1 MNNNAIEIIESTKKW
16 IYEFVI
22 QKNLCPFAR
31 YGFEKNKIE
40 YRYFDDLAESTILEA
55 FYELIQ
61 TLQSDP
67 SISNAFLILNANISF
82 EQLLSVSSICQFF
95 MEELTIEDNFQLVD
109 FHPNLTFDES
119 QKNEA
124 SNFINRSPYPM
135 IHILRTEEVEQ
146 AINNYVGDVDEIPND
161 NIKKM
166 LEIGYE
172 ILSKNLKKYR
182 E

>member
-1 MNNNAIEIIESTKKW
+1 MNNDAIEIIASTRKW
-16 IYEFVI
+16 ISEFVI

-40 YRYFDDLAESTILEA
+40 YRYFNDLTESKILEA
-55 FYELIQ
+55 FYALIM
-61 TLQSDP
+61 TLQSDQ
-67 SISNAFLILNANISF
+67 SISNAFLILNPDITF

-95 MEELTIEDNFQLVD
+95 MEEIAIEDDFQIVD

-119 QKNEA
+119 QKNDA

-146 AINNYVGDVDEIPND
+146 AINNYEGNIDEIPHH
-161 NIKKM
+161 NIEKM
-166 LEIGYE
+166 LDIGYE
-172 ILSKNLKKYR
+172 TLSKNLKKYK
-182 E
+182 